1 MAGLVFLLV
10 FWVLAGACQR
20 HGVGVFFV
28 QFTIAALAA
37 PACSASLT
45 CAQRKILFAFFVA
58 HFLFKWT
65 NGRMSPIPSNPNARA
80 VLSHGAVLR
89 RTFSSG
95 SKSRQTI
102 HRCCN
107 IKRLN
112 SGTTQRPTSPNVD
125 EPPLVKI
132 IHRADADGSAPN
144 ARPPPGQPLRAS
156 MTAGNRTVARA
167 KRCGRGD
174 TDVHHTR

>member
-1 MAGLVFLLV
+1 MGGFLLRNSPPPRSPRQPD
-10 FWVLAGACQR
+10 AGR
-20 HGVGVFFV
+20 
-28 QFTIAALAA
+28 A
-37 PACSASLT
+37 PSAKSYLPSSS
-45 CAQRKILFAFFVA
+45 RI
-58 HFLFKWT
+58 FLFKWT
-65 NGRMSPIPSNPNARA
+65 NGRMSPIPSNANARA
-80 VLSHGAVLR
+80 ALSHGAVRR
-89 RTFSSG
+89 RTSSSG

-107 IKRLN
+107 IKILN

-132 IHRADADGSAPN
+132 IHRADADGSTPN
-144 ARPPPGQPLRAS
+144 PRSPPGQPLRAS

-174 TDVHHTR
+174 TGFHHTR